1 MANGGVINGSCEF
14 KMTKSLQRAI
24 NRETPRTLL
33 QAGRY
38 TWGIA
43 RELIRQ
49 RANPDNSS
57 APGSPPHS
65 HKSAFSAGFK
75 KTIAY
80 ALTADK
86 KAVVIGPKLVR
97 DGLSE
102 LARVHEFGGT
112 REVRDI
118 DPELWN
124 GVAIGQTAPVT
135 YRYVS
140 SKDKV
145 IRSDSRPDPATFRA
159 VKWIK
164 IRTKGQAKH
173 ATRLYR
179 RLVRKYPQKK
189 IARYP
194 ARPYMRPALK
204 FATPKLSAFWANSV
218 K

>member
-1 MANGGVINGSCEF
+1 MAGVIVGDCEF
-14 KMTKSLQRAI
+14 KMNKSLKRAI
-24 NRETPRTLL
+24 DRETPKTLL

-65 HKSAFSAGFK
+65 HKSAINAGFK
-75 KTIAY
+75 RTIAY
-80 ALTADK
+80 ALMPDK
-86 KAVVIGPKLVR
+86 KSVIIGPKLVR
-97 DGLSE
+97 EGLSE
-102 LARVHEFGGT
+102 LARVHEFGGI

-118 DPELWN
+118 DSELYN
-124 GVAIGQTAPVT
+124 GVKIGDTAPVT
-135 YRYVS
+135 YVYIS
-140 SKDKV
+140 SKDSV
-145 IRSDSRPDPATFRA
+145 VRNDSRPDPKTYRA
-159 VKWIK
+159 VKWIR

-179 RLVRKYPQKK
+179 RLVRKYPQK
-189 IARYP
+189 IMARYP

-204 FATPKLSAFWANSV
+204 FATPKLSAFWRNSV

>member
-1 MANGGVINGSCEF
+1 MAKSVIIGDCEF

-24 NRETPRTLL
+24 NRETPKTLL

-43 RELIRQ
+43 RDLIKQ
-49 RANPDNSS
+49 RTNPDNSS
-57 APGSPPHS
+57 SPGSPPHS

-80 ALTADK
+80 ALTLDR

-102 LARVHEFGGT
+102 LARVHEFGGM
-112 REVRDI
+112 REVNDI
-118 DPELWN
+118 DPELWD
-124 GVAIGQTAPVT
+124 GVEIGDTAPVT
-135 YRYVS
+135 YRYVT
-140 SKDKV
+140 SKDTV
-145 IRSDSRPDPATFRA
+145 VRNDNRPDPRSYRV
-159 VKWIK
+159 VKWIR

-179 RLVRKYPQKK
+179 RLVRKYPQKVM
-189 IARYP
+189 ARYP

-204 FATPKLSAFWANSV
+204 LATPKLSAFWRNSV

>member
-1 MANGGVINGSCEF
+1 MANSVIIGDCEF
-14 KMTKSLQRAI
+14 KMTKSLKRAI
-24 NRETPRTLL
+24 DRETPKTLL

-38 TWGIA
+38 TWGISH
-43 RELIRQ
+43 ELIRQ
-49 RANPDNSS
+49 RANPDKSS
-57 APGSPPHS
+57 SPGSPPHS

-80 ALTADK
+80 ALTPDR

-112 REVRDI
+112 REVNDI
-118 DPELWN
+118 DPTLYK
-124 GVAIGQTAPVT
+124 GVDIGAVAPVT
-135 YRYVS
+135 YRYIT

-145 IRSDSRPDPATFRA
+145 VRNDSRPDPRTYRE
-159 VKWIK
+159 VKWIR

-179 RLVRKYPQKK
+179 RLTRKYPQKV
-189 IARYP
+189 IAFYP

-204 FATPKLSAFWANSV
+204 LATPKLSAFWRNSI